1 MAKGQIF
8 LIIGIV
14 TVLILVMLR
23 TSLSL
28 TKIIEEKRH
37 LELELESQQF
47 GNVGSETLKAVSIG
61 YNKSGN
67 MTRNAE
73 DFLKFA
79 RNSLKANIVDL
90 NGLVVNSYF
99 PNVTANTDVK
109 LNVTTLNLLGTELR
123 NLSLTFNSSAV
134 IYTSIA
140 DGSSVSVTFTFNTGS
155 NLNSTLSVYY
165 LTSYENKTEDIT
177 IPIEVGK
184 SKFVGFFDLR
194 LVGSRQEQRD
204 KLTKTYT
211 LSF

>member
-14 TVLILVMLR
+14 TILTLVMLR

-47 GNVGSETLKAVSIG
+47 GNARSETLRAVSIG
-61 YNKSGN
+61 YDEGSN
-67 MTRNAE
+67 MTKNAE

-79 RNSLKANIVDL
+79 RNSLKANAVDL

-99 PNVTANTDVK
+99 LNATASVDIK
-109 LNVTTLNLLGTELR
+109 LNVTVLNLLGTELR
-123 NLSLTFNSSAV
+123 NLTLTFNSSAV

-140 DGSSVSVTFTFNTGS
+140 DGSSISTDFTFNTGS

-165 LTSYENKTEDIT
+165 LTSYENKTENIT
-177 IPIEVGK
+177 IPIEIGK
-184 SKFVGFFDLR
+184 SKFIGFFDLR

-204 KLTKTYT
+204 RFSQTYT
-211 LSF
+211 LL